1 MWEEIENQ
9 GVIAGFRSP
18 DFITLPRRSG
28 RTGRFQFELSR
39 GNSRIVANQKL
50 GAPAWNSTWASGNSG
65 FVATVRTIELKLVDK
80 RIVPLTRGAP
90 RSGTNP
96 MIRGRPVP
104 RDRVRQV
111 GAGRNE
117 VTALLQLD
125 SIWHPYILGLVNI
138 NQYCLKGGF
147 PWQ

>member
-65 FVATVRTIELKLVDK
+65 FVGTVRTIELKLVDK
-80 RIVPLTRGAP
+80 RIVSWTHHARLFAKVSG
-90 RSGTNP
+90 RSPT
-96 MIRGRPVP
+96 
-104 RDRVRQV
+104 
-111 GAGRNE
+111 AGIYLNA
-117 VTALLQLD
+117 VLQLLP
-125 SIWHPYILGLVNI
+125 PY
-138 NQYCLKGGF
+138 
-147 PWQ
+147 